1 VSFGSPW
8 WLLALLAVPV
18 AIAALYAAR
27 RRARRYEIRFPA
39 VSSML
44 AALPV
49 VPRWRRVLPTAL
61 ALAAMAML
69 AVAAA
74 RPQHTVRVALSSA
87 SIMLVTDHSG
97 SMQATDVRPTRLKAA
112 QTAANSFIK
121 ELPQGVKLG
130 IVAFSLQPDAAQ
142 APTSDYGAIKHVV
155 DSQVAN
161 GGTATGDALA
171 VALALLQQQSK
182 QSKPNA
188 SAIILL
194 SDGARTVGR
203 SPIPVAQDAAKLKI
217 PIFTVALGTED
228 AVVPN
233 PDPFG
238 PPLPATPDPAT
249 LRQISRIT
257 HARSFAASDADRL
270 GSIYKSLGSSLGSKI
285 EKREL
290 TVGFGIAGLL
300 LLLGAA
306 GTSLRFGGRLP

>member
-1 VSFGSPW
+1 LSFGSPW
-8 WLLALLAVPV
+8 WLLALLAVPL
-18 AIAALYAAR
+18 AIAGLYASR
-27 RRARRYEIRFPA
+27 RRARRYELRFPA
-39 VSSML
+39 VSSMV

-61 ALAAMAML
+61 VLAAVAML

-74 RPQHTVRVALSSA
+74 KPQHTVRVALSSA

-97 SMQATDVRPTRLKAA
+97 SMQATDVRPNRLKAA
-112 QTAANSFIK
+112 QDAANAFIK
-121 ELPQGVKLG
+121 QLPSGVKLG

-142 APTSDYGAIKHVV
+142 APTSDYGTVKRIV

-161 GGTATGDALA
+161 GGTATGDALNA
-171 VALALLQQQSK
+171 ALELLK
-182 QSKPNA
+182 QGKQTPPKG

-203 SPIPVAQDAAKLKI
+203 DPIPVAQQAAKLKV

-233 PDPFG
+233 PQPFG
-238 PPLPATPDPAT
+238 PPLPATPDPET
-249 LRQISRIT
+249 MRQIARIT
-257 HARSFAASDADRL
+257 HARSFSAADADRL
-270 GSIYKSLGSSLGSKI
+270 GSIYKTLGSSLGSKT

-290 TVGFGIAGLL
+290 TLGFGIAGLV

>member
-8 WLLALLAVPV
+8 WLLALLAVPL
-18 AIAALYAAR
+18 AIAALWSSR

-44 AALPV
+44 AALPA
-49 VPRWRRVLPTAL
+49 VPLWRRILPTAL
-61 ALAAMAML
+61 ALAAMTML

-74 RPQHTVRVALSSA
+74 KPQHTVRVPLASS

-97 SMQATDVRPTRLKAA
+97 SMQATDVRPNRLKAA
-112 QTAANSFIK
+112 QDAARSFIK
-121 ELPQGVKLG
+121 QVPDGVKLG

-142 APTSDYGAIKHVV
+142 APTTDHDVV
-155 DSQVAN
+155 KRIVDGQVAN
-161 GGTATGDALA
+161 GGTATGDALSA
-171 VALALLQQQSK
+171 ALDLLRQGK
-182 QSKPNA
+182 QTAPKG

-203 SPIPVAQDAAKLKI
+203 DPIPVAQEAAKLKV

-233 PDPFG
+233 PDPFQ
-238 PPLPATPDPAT
+238 PPLPATPDPET

-257 HARSFAASDADRL
+257 HARSFSASDADRL
-270 GSIYKSLGSSLGSKI
+270 GSIYKSLGAQLGSKT
-285 EKREL
+285 KKSEL
-290 TVGFGIAGLL
+290 TVGFAVAGLV

>member
-8 WLLALLAVPV
+8 WLLALLAIPL

-27 RRARRYEIRFPA
+27 RRARRYEVRFPA
-39 VSSML
+39 VASMV

-74 RPQHTVRVALSSA
+74 KPQHTVRVARASA

-97 SMQATDVRPTRLKAA
+97 SMQATDVRPNRLRAA
-112 QTAANSFIK
+112 QTAANDFIK
-121 ELPQGVKLG
+121 ELPSGVKLG

-142 APTSDYGAIKHVV
+142 APTTDYGAVKKIV

-161 GGTATGDALA
+161 GGTATGDALNAA
-171 VALALLQQQSK
+171 VTLLQQDRLT
-182 QSKPNA
+182 KPKA

-203 SPIPVAQDAAKLKI
+203 NPIPVAQQAAKLKI
-217 PIFTVALGTED
+217 PIFTVALGTQD

-270 GSIYKSLGSSLGSKI
+270 GSIYKSLGSSLASKT

-290 TVGFGIAGLL
+290 TVGFGIAGLV

>member
-8 WLLALLAVPV
+8 WLLALLTIPL
-18 AIAALYAAR
+18 AIAALYASR

-39 VSSML
+39 VASMA

-61 ALAAMAML
+61 ALAAVATL

-74 RPQHTVRVALSSA
+74 KPQHTVRVALSSA

-97 SMQATDVRPTRLKAA
+97 SMQATDVRPNRLKAA
-112 QTAANSFIK
+112 QTAANDFIR
-121 ELPQGVKLG
+121 ELPSGVKLG

-142 APTSDYGAIKHVV
+142 APTSDYGAVKRIV

-161 GGTATGDALA
+161 GGTATGDALNA
-171 VALALLQQQSK
+171 ALTLLRQDRQN
-182 QSKPNA
+182 KPNA

-203 SPIPVAQDAAKLKI
+203 NPIPVAQQAAKLKI

-233 PDPFG
+233 PQPFG

-270 GSIYKSLGSSLGSKI
+270 GSIYKSLGSSLGSKT

-290 TVGFGIAGLL
+290 TIGFGIAGLV

>member
-1 VSFGSPW
+1 MSFASPW
-8 WLLALLAVPV
+8 WLLALLAVPLAV
-18 AIAALYAAR
+18 LALWSSR

-39 VSSML
+39 MSSML
-44 AALPV
+44 AALPA
-49 VPRWRRVLPTAL
+49 VPLWRRILPTAL
-61 ALAAMAML
+61 VLAAITML
-69 AVAAA
+69 TVAAA
-74 RPQHTVRVALSSA
+74 KPQHKVTVPLASS

-97 SMQATDVRPTRLKAA
+97 SMQATDVRPNRLKAA
-112 QTAANSFIK
+112 QDAANAFIK
-121 ELPQGVKLG
+121 EVPDGAKLG

-142 APTSDYGAIKHVV
+142 APTTDHGAIKRVV

-161 GGTATGDALA
+161 GGTATGDALNA
-171 VALALLQQQSK
+171 ALELLRQGK
-182 QSKPNA
+182 QTAPKG
-188 SAIILL
+188 SAIVLL

-203 SPIPVAQDAAKLKI
+203 DPIPVAQEAAKLKV

-233 PDPFG
+233 PDPFQ

-249 LRQISRIT
+249 MRQIARIT
-257 HARSFAASDADRL
+257 HARSFSASDSDRL
-270 GSIYKSLGSSLGSKI
+270 GSIYKSLGSQLGSKT

-290 TVGFGIAGLL
+290 TIGFATAGLI

>member
-1 VSFGSPW
+1 HIDAAATARTGEPHVRAHVPERTLTTWIVLDVSPSMAFGTNAR
-8 WLLALLAVPV
+8 LKADVAEGVALVLGRLAVRRAGAAGLVRFGFGAAAHIQPPRGAKPGVVALRRALAEGVAPDGQAHPDALADALARAVPV

-194 SDGARTVGR
+194 S
-203 SPIPVAQDAAKLKI
+203 
-217 PIFTVALGTED
+217 
-228 AVVPN
+228 
-233 PDPFG
+233 
-238 PPLPATPDPAT
+238 
-249 LRQISRIT
+249 
-257 HARSFAASDADRL
+257 
-270 GSIYKSLGSSLGSKI
+270 
-285 EKREL
+285 
-290 TVGFGIAGLL
+290 
-300 LLLGAA
+300 
-306 GTSLRFGGRLP
+306 

>member
-1 VSFGSPW
+1 LSFGSPW
-8 WLLALLAVPV
+8 WLLALLAIPL
-18 AIAALYAAR
+18 AIAALYASR
-27 RRARRYEIRFPA
+27 RRARRYELRFPA
-39 VSSML
+39 VSSMV

-49 VPRWRRVLPTAL
+49 VPRWRRVLPAAL

-74 RPQHTVRVALSSA
+74 KPQHTVRVALSSA

-97 SMQATDVRPTRLKAA
+97 SMQATDVRPNRLRAA
-112 QTAANSFIK
+112 QDAANSFIK
-121 ELPQGVKLG
+121 QLPSGVKLG

-142 APTSDYGAIKHVV
+142 APTTDYGVVKKIV

-171 VALALLQQQSK
+171 AAISLLQQGK
-182 QSKPNA
+182 QTPPKG

-203 SPIPVAQDAAKLKI
+203 NPIPVAQQAAKLKI

-249 LRQISRIT
+249 MRQIARIT
-257 HARSFAASDADRL
+257 HARSFSAGDANRL
-270 GSIYKSLGSSLGSKI
+270 GSIYTSLGSSLGSKT

-290 TVGFGIAGLL
+290 TIGFGIAGLV

>member
-1 VSFGSPW
+1 LSFGSPW
-8 WLLALLAVPV
+8 WLLALLAIPL
-18 AIAALYAAR
+18 AIAALSASR

-39 VSSML
+39 VSSMI

-74 RPQHTVRVALSSA
+74 KPQHTVRVALSSA

-97 SMQATDVRPTRLKAA
+97 SMQATDVRPNRLQAA
-112 QTAANSFIK
+112 KDAANSFIK
-121 ELPQGVKLG
+121 QLPSGVKLG

-142 APTSDYGAIKHVV
+142 APTSDFGTIKKVV

-161 GGTATGDALA
+161 GGTATGDALNA
-171 VALALLQQQSK
+171 ALELLK
-182 QSKPNA
+182 QGKQTAPKG

-203 SPIPVAQDAAKLKI
+203 DPIPVAQEAAKLKV

-233 PDPFG
+233 PQPFG

-249 LRQISRIT
+249 MREIARIT
-257 HARSFAASDADRL
+257 HARSFTASDADRL
-270 GSIYKSLGSSLGSKI
+270 GSIYKSLGSSLGSKT

-290 TVGFGIAGLL
+290 TIGFAAAGLL